1 MVVIRQSC
9 LKFKCVGEKAKGEEF
24 KHIMELNLNYTNRDI
39 LNLKGKLNVRYK
51 QINWFLKVVLFLDS
65 ELQVKT
71 L

>member
-1 MVVIRQSC
+1 
-9 LKFKCVGEKAKGEEF
+9 
-24 KHIMELNLNYTNRDI
+24 MELNLNYTNRDI